1 MDNLSKIHQWRK
13 TIESQC
19 VVPHFCTPEWVSE
32 KQVFEYST
40 VSVEVVAYLK
50 AVRAVQSL
58 KSLRLLQANGLIIDF
73 YTIGRGILMVP
84 PKYPDPYRLNNYF
97 DACAFNPGDQLEFS
111 ASEKLFRLYERDG
124 LPIILMSKS
133 VKNEIAHKNTPSW
146 VKSLASRQLYS
157 RNFSLTDDEL
167 LVKEEILKVLTGNG
181 KREKHEKDTEHILRA
196 KKEGGVYFI
205 TVDRGILRKARDLRN
220 ICGIVVLLPSE
231 FLELLDE
238 WKIYTKQAEG
248 S

>member
-1 MDNLSKIHQWRK
+1 
-13 TIESQC
+13 
-19 VVPHFCTPEWVSE
+19 
-32 KQVFEYST
+32 
-40 VSVEVVAYLK
+40 
-50 AVRAVQSL
+50 
-58 KSLRLLQANGLIIDF
+58 
-73 YTIGRGILMVP
+73 MVP
-84 PKYPDPYRLNNYF
+84 PKYPNPYRLNNYF
-97 DACAFNPGDQLEFS
+97 DACAFNPGDHLEFS
-111 ASEKLFRLYERDG
+111 ASEKLFRLYERDE
-124 LPIILMSKS
+124 LLKILMSES

-146 VKSLASRQLYS
+146 IKSLASRQLYS

-167 LVKEEILKVLTGNG
+167 LIKEEILRVLTGNG

-231 FLELLDE
+231 FLKLLDE
-238 WKIYTKQAEG
+238 WKMYTKQVEG